1 MCSQRWSSST
11 TSNMVP
17 SWERPEMPSA
27 RARRM
32 YHAFERG
39 AVNSYAGSQSAL
51 KQQNAEAVSGRSWR
65 TSVWARPM
73 STAVAGS

>member
-1 MCSQRWSSST
+1 
-11 TSNMVP
+11 
-17 SWERPEMPSA
+17 
-27 RARRM
+27 M